1 MPHEVRIAVDALTS
15 RSWSTAGKVLFG
27 FGVLGRRHHFG
38 ALLRNS
44 FSDLSF
50 NPVCYP
56 ADNVLMGR
64 VGVATFLICY
74 FRDNFRRPAEF
85 HRRRTSNPATAARMI
100 YCSPKCRKGAWL
112 DRNREAVYESNRRS
126 GAAWYAK
133 LSPEAKAERFS
144 QIAANRKKTP

>member
-1 MPHEVRIAVDALTS
+1 MAFSADVATFMPHEVRIAVDALTS

-74 FRDNFRRPAEF
+74 FRDNFRRPAVFALWCSAQRPIAVFRLSQRPTAPAEF
-85 HRRRTSNPATAARMI
+85 HRRRTLQPTR
-100 YCSPKCRKGAWL
+100 
-112 DRNREAVYESNRRS
+112 
-126 GAAWYAK
+126 
-133 LSPEAKAERFS
+133 
-144 QIAANRKKTP
+144 